1 MTELERTQTAL
12 FMVIRNSQV
21 MPVGIKLGKSMEE
34 INRMTV
40 ATMIEIFKSIDFDR
54 AFKEYKQGKEA
65 FLYGEINNDTWIK
78 DE

>member
-12 FMVIRNSQV
+12 FTVIRNSQV

-65 FLYGEINNDTWIK
+65 FLYGEINNDT
-78 DE
+78 

>member
-65 FLYGEINNDTWIK
+65 FLYGEINNDT
-78 DE
+78 